1 LVFQVIPFPR
11 AFPPK
16 PCTLFSPLPCVPH
29 APPTSFALTCLMISG
44 DEYKLWSSSLW

>member
-1 LVFQVIPFPR
+1 LVFQVISFLR

-29 APPTSFALTCLMISG
+29 APPTSFSLTWLA
-44 DEYKLWSSSLW
+44 